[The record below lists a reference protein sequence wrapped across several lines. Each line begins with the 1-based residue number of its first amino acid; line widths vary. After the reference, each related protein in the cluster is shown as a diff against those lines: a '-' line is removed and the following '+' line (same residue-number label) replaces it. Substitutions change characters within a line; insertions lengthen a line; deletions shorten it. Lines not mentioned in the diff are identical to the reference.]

1 MGRKK
6 SFPSSLNDSTRYM
19 RRSPIKECNNLTI
32 LKKIVACL
40 LLTGLEDQVI
50 YWKGPKQNS
59 LGLIEPM
66 AMAPACIDWQRHSG
80 TPLGPKAP
88 LKNCTKK
95 LKTAYL
101 SYLHTTLIT
110 LDFKGH
116 SHLLDVFVPKTGL
129 ENISLQTRS
138 LS

>member
-1 MGRKK
+1 
-6 SFPSSLNDSTRYM
+6 M

-101 SYLHTTLIT
+101 SYLHTTLTSWIS
-110 LDFKGH
+110 KGIAIC
-116 SHLLDVFVPKTGL
+116 LM
-129 ENISLQTRS
+129 SLFQKQALKIYPS
-138 LS
+138 KQEALAKFIKQAVNGN